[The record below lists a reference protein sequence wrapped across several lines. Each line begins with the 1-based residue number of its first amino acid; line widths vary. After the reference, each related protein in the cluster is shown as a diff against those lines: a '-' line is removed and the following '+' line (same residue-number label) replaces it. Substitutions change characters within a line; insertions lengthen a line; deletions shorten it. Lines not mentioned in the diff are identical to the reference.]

1 MTKRYLL
8 ICGGTGKGL
17 VDKRRLVGV
26 DGVIQFDVVAEKLV
40 VNQDNRTLN
49 FSMPIAGDN
58 ILFNTEALGDKIRDL
73 TRTRANKLN
82 NLELIKAAHS
92 PMIAEYEKLN
102 AQHTADIKLY
112 SELKA
117 ILDSFDTPTQERHAA
132 ELKLNSI
139 QSIVESILKMK
150 HDLSSASIPY
160 LTLLRELESIDKK
173 IVFYQFVLRDLAPAN
188 LADGM
193 AQMPIIGSAYFN
205 RSVIMEQIDQFF
217 ANMTAHNPPV
227 ANEPIEIYIVSS
239 MCGGTGQ
246 GISHHV
252 GVKVAKYFRKTVP
265 NASISV
271 RFIRVGAWT
280 YNKIGAGLNFRTR
293 TNAAMA
299 ILHDAGLAYS
309 QQVQRDDFDDFDTS
323 SSNDQALADFQFF
336 YLETPD
342 VGVNKVLRMQDI
354 EIACRAIMNE
364 QLSQK
369 FQMIMVNI
377 GPIDWFKGVFVRV
390 GYWANEVD
398 VQATYRETLEQLRAK
413 VSNLVKPNYKN
424 LVDKLRYELQP
435 NKSLATWKSERLVEQ
450 KEPQQVKGRLSK
462 LQYTRVDEDGLG
474 EYLKS
479 QDFLTKWSKMTEF
492 LHEYIGLQDKLSY
505 SYDFRVGPNDP
516 QASLDLVAF
525 DQQIAPKSG
534 NDYIKN
540 VNRAHEV
547 KAMALRMLAGGGTEK
562 SVLELLFSQ
571 WALLIPGMFDGTS
584 AVKTKIQDNVK
595 SFVETYTLV
604 RTLVAVIEKSD
615 VLINDVRDWLA
626 VLTDYIKA
634 QQQLMPAQSQLVLT
648 SSAELTDLQENK
660 TWIFAVHATLI
671 GNLQST
677 MVVNNFKSSVI
688 WGSRGLT
695 SHGLRHVM
703 GIPQQASSEQVV
715 AELNTHAGRL
725 IVDQQPEEA
734 KWWQGQVYSIGA
746 PGQFDFSYR
755 VLPPLPAEEVYL
767 INEANAQYAEDNGFA
782 PNYIEAPNAFTGLK
796 ILSVECVRSQQQL
809 VPVLLAPLLDNLRV
823 KNSDRNIEGYIQR
836 IAGSSIG
843 EPIYLT
849 DKMNQ
854 QIGDGRVDLRKYFI
868 TVGE

>member
-26 DGVIQFDVVAEKLV
+26 DGVIQFDVVADILV

-58 ILFNTEALGDKIRDL
+58 ILFNTEALGEKIRDL

-92 PMIAEYEKLN
+92 PMIEEYEKLN

-112 SELKA
+112 TELKA
-117 ILDSFDTPTQERHAA
+117 ILDSFDTPMQERHAA
-132 ELKLNSI
+132 ELKLNTI
-139 QSIVESILKMK
+139 QMIVESILKMK
-150 HDLSSASIPY
+150 RELSSANIPY
-160 LTLLRELESIDKK
+160 LTLLREIDSIDKK
-173 IVFYQFVLRDLAPAN
+173 IVFYRFVLTDLAPAN

-193 AQMPIIGSAYFN
+193 AQMPIVGSAYFN

-309 QQVQRDDFDDFDTS
+309 QQVQQDDFDDFDTS

-398 VQATYRETLEQLRAK
+398 VEATYRETLEQLRAK
-413 VSNLVKPNYKN
+413 VVNLITPNYLN

-435 NKSLATWKSERLVEQ
+435 NRSLATWKSERLVEQ
-450 KEPQQVKGRLSK
+450 KEPQQVKSLLKNLQIGRI
-462 LQYTRVDEDGLG
+462 DETGIGD
-474 EYLKS
+474 YIKT
-479 QDFLTKWSKMTEF
+479 QDFLTKWGKMTEF
-492 LHEYIGLQDKLSY
+492 LREYIGMQDKLSY

-547 KAMALRMLAGGGTEK
+547 KAMSLRMLAGGGTEK

-571 WALLIPGMFDGTS
+571 WASLIPGVFDGTS
-584 AVKTKIQDNVK
+584 AVKTKIRDNVK
-595 SFVETYTLV
+595 SFVETYMLV

-626 VLTDYIKA
+626 ILTDYIKA
-634 QQQLMPAQSQLVLT
+634 QQQLIPAQSQLVLT

-660 TWIFAVHATLI
+660 TWLFAVHATLI
-671 GNLQST
+671 GNLQSA
-677 MVVNNFKSSVI
+677 MVVNNFKSAVI

-703 GIPQQASSEQVV
+703 AFPQQASSEQVV

-725 IVDQQPEEA
+725 KVDQQYEEA

-755 VLPPLPAEEVYL
+755 VLPPLPAEELDL
-767 INEANAQYAEDNGFA
+767 INRANAQYAQDNGFA
-782 PNYIEAPNAFTGLK
+782 PNYIVAPNAFTGLK

-823 KNSDRNIEGYIQR
+823 KNADKNIEGYIQR